1 MSRCAVL
8 AVRADQIPLSPGT
21 RTFFE
26 PLMLFFPPPFLS
38 TRRPSPRRTIT
49 YENQAFGPGLNHYP
63 LDVISQQPENFRSST
78 VLTRCYSR
86 LLTSFLRHPIQESHD
101 SLH

>member
-1 MSRCAVL
+1 MSRGAVL
-8 AVRADQIPLSPGT
+8 AVRADQIPLFPEDSNL
-21 RTFFE
+21 FE
-26 PLMLFFPPPFLS
+26 PFMLFFPPPFLS
-38 TRRPSPRRTIT
+38 IRRPPPRRTIT
-49 YENQAFGPGLNHYP
+49 DENQGLWPRLNHYP
-63 LDVISQQPENFRSST
+63 IDVISQQPENFRSST